1 LRAARNLQPFFVE
14 LDIDDGPRWSAP
26 VYQVSISNGRYHGG
40 GLTVAE
46 DAAIDDGKL
55 HLYVVYPGSFW
66 QLFAC
71 LTHLRFGLLKPNLLD
86 RHTATRIMLR
96 TGRARSVDTDGRLA
110 TETPAEFSLLRE
122 SLTVLV
128 PRTLPE
134 GHRGISR
141 AK

>member
-1 LRAARNLQPFFVE
+1 
-14 LDIDDGPRWSAP
+14 
-26 VYQVSISNGRYHGG
+26 
-40 GLTVAE
+40 
-46 DAAIDDGKL
+46 
-55 HLYVVYPGSFW
+55 
-66 QLFAC
+66 
-71 LTHLRFGLLKPNLLD
+71 
-86 RHTATRIMLR
+86 MLR